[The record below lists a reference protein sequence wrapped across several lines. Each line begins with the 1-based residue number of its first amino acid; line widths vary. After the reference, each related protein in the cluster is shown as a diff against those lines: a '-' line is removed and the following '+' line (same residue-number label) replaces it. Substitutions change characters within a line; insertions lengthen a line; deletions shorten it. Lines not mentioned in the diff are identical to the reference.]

1 MKIKTY
7 PAKVKDMFLDTYQ
20 SRAHVE
26 ADIFGGVH
34 YGVGQ
39 SNVEAITEHGNTEWS
54 SDVRLIEAGKGTS
67 RTIRPENSGSQ

>member
-1 MKIKTY
+1 MRN
-7 PAKVKDMFLDTYQ
+7 AKVEDVFLDTYQ

-39 SNVEAITEHGNTEWS
+39 SDVEAITEHGNTEWS
-54 SDVRLIEAGKGTS
+54 SNMRLIEAGKSPS
-67 RTIRPENSGSQ
+67 RTVRPENSGSQ